1 MKPFA
6 KPVVCCKYLLLFT
19 TAVLT
24 GCAASP
30 KVFKSPSGNL
40 RLVHDDGSA
49 GNEAVYRIYYGAIRQ
64 PGQVKSIVTASAVRN
79 VPSLPVAQKIFWSPT
94 GSTALI
100 YENMSDASPDYQHV
114 LVRERANRQITVNK
128 VDLGRRGSTSPED
141 VYGQWPTV
149 TGITD
154 SDVALEWDLDP
165 KHERI
170 EISKLLLNARSAS
183 DGEPSN

>member
-1 MKPFA
+1 MTRSA
-6 KPVVCCKYLLLFT
+6 KTVACRQYLLLFA

-49 GNEAVYRIYYGAIRQ
+49 GGEAVYRIYYGAIRQ
-64 PGQVKSIVTASAVRN
+64 PGEVKSIVNAEAVRRE
-79 VPSLPVAQKIFWSPT
+79 PSLPVEQKIFWSAT

-114 LVRERANRQITVNK
+114 LVRERPNRQITVDK
-128 VDLGRRGSTSPED
+128 VDLGRRGSMSPED
-141 VYGQWPTV
+141 MYGQSPTV
-149 TGITD
+149 TRITD
-154 SDVALEWDLDP
+154 SEIILEWESKP
-165 KHERI
+165 RQERI
-170 EISKLLLNARSAS
+170 AISKLLTDWSHG
-183 DGEPSN
+183 GEPSE

>member
-1 MKPFA
+1 MNPSRKLT
-6 KPVVCCKYLLLFT
+6 VCCRSLLLLA

-49 GNEAVYRIYYGAIRQ
+49 GGEAVYRIYYGAIRQ
-64 PGQVKSIVTASAVRN
+64 PGEVKSIVNAGTVRN
-79 VPSLPVAQKIFWSPT
+79 VSGLPVDQKIFWSPT

-114 LVRERANRQITVNK
+114 LVREQGDRKIAVDK
-128 VDLGRRGSTSPED
+128 VDLGRRGGSLDNP
-141 VYGQWPTV
+141 YGEWPTV

-154 SDVALEWDLDP
+154 SEITLEWESEP
-165 KHERI
+165 RVERVSI
-170 EISKLLLNARSAS
+170 AKRLEKAS
-183 DGEPSN
+183 E